1 MCLVTRLVKA
11 IKASKD
17 IICYKVYIP
26 SGINDTFVSPY
37 QGYKM
42 PKLGKRVQT
51 EFNNKVDVDSRL
63 YGGKSYIELGFHP
76 YKNLEDIYT
85 IYKGFHSFK
94 LLSDIEEYCRNCF
107 TDYLIVECTIPK
119 DTKYYKG
126 LYGTV
131 ESYCSECIIL
141 NKVIDNYVFIH

>member
-1 MCLVTRLVKA
+1 MFMCLVTRLVKA

-51 EFNNKVDVDSRL
+51 EFNNKVDITSRL
-63 YGGKSYIELGFHP
+63 YSGESYIELGFHS
-76 YKNLEDIYT
+76 YKNLEDIET
-85 IYKGFHSFK
+85 LQGVI
-94 LLSDIEEYCRNCF
+94 IA
-107 TDYLIVECTIPK
+107 ECTIPK
-119 DTKYYKG
+119 GTKYYKG
-126 LYGTV
+126 LYGTK

-141 NKVIDNYVFIH
+141 NKVIS

>member
-26 SGINDTFVSPY
+26 SGVNDTFVSPY
-37 QGYKM
+37 RGYKM

-51 EFNNKVDVDSRL
+51 EFNNKVDITSRL
-63 YGGKSYIELGFHP
+63 YSGESYIELGFHS
-76 YKNLEDIYT
+76 YKNLEDIET
-85 IYKGFHSFK
+85 LQGV
-94 LLSDIEEYCRNCF
+94 
-107 TDYLIVECTIPK
+107 IVAECTIPK
-119 DTKYYKG
+119 GTKYYKG
-126 LYGTV
+126 LYGTK

-141 NKVIDNYVFIH
+141 NKVINNYVSIY

>member
-37 QGYKM
+37 RGYKM

-51 EFNNKVDVDSRL
+51 EFNNKVDIISLL
-63 YGGKSYIELGFHP
+63 YNGESCVELGFHS
-76 YKNLEDIYT
+76 YKNLEDI
-85 IYKGFHSFK
+85 
-94 LLSDIEEYCRNCF
+94 IEKQSVQEAI
-107 TDYLIVECTIPK
+107 IVECTIPK
-119 DTKYYKG
+119 GTKYYKG
-126 LYGTV
+126 LYGIV

-141 NKVIDNYVFIH
+141 NKVIS

>member
-1 MCLVTRLVKA
+1 MLMCLVTRLVKA

-37 QGYKM
+37 RGYNM

-51 EFNNKVDVDSRL
+51 EFNNKVDITSRL
-63 YGGKSYIELGFHP
+63 YSGESYIELGFHS
-76 YKNLEDIYT
+76 YKNLEDIENLQGV
-85 IYKGFHSFK
+85 I
-94 LLSDIEEYCRNCF
+94 IA
-107 TDYLIVECTIPK
+107 ECIIPK
-119 DTKYYKG
+119 GTKYYKG
-126 LYGTV
+126 LYGTK

-141 NKVIDNYVFIH
+141 NKVIS

>member
-26 SGINDTFVSPY
+26 TNVNGIFVSPY
-37 QGYKM
+37 KGYKM

-51 EFNNKVDVDSRL
+51 EFNNKVDVTSRL
-63 YGGKSYIELGFHP
+63 YSGESYMELGFHS
-76 YKNLEDIYT
+76 YKNLEDIET
-85 IYKGFHSFK
+85 LQGVI
-94 LLSDIEEYCRNCF
+94 IA
-107 TDYLIVECTIPK
+107 ECTIPK
-119 DTKYYKG
+119 GTKYYKG
-126 LYGTV
+126 LYGTK

-141 NKVIDNYVFIH
+141 NKVIDGYVSAH

>member
-1 MCLVTRLVKA
+1 MFMCLVTRLVKA

-26 SGINDTFVSPY
+26 SGINDTFVPPY
-37 QGYKM
+37 RGYKM

-51 EFNNKVDVDSRL
+51 EFNNKVDITSRL
-63 YGGKSYIELGFHP
+63 YNGESYVELGFHS
-76 YKNLEDIYT
+76 YKNLEDIET
-85 IYKGFHSFK
+85 LQEAI
-94 LLSDIEEYCRNCF
+94 
-107 TDYLIVECTIPK
+107 IVECTIPK
-119 DTKYYKG
+119 GTKYYKG

-141 NKVIDNYVFIH
+141 NKVIDGYVSAH

>member
-42 PKLGKRVQT
+42 PRLGKRVQT
-51 EFNNKVDVDSRL
+51 EFNNKINIASRL
-63 YGGKSYIELGFHP
+63 YNGESYIELGFHS
-76 YKNLEDIYT
+76 YKSLEDIET
-85 IYKGFHSFK
+85 LQGI
-94 LLSDIEEYCRNCF
+94 I
-107 TDYLIVECTIPK
+107 IAECTIPK
-119 DTKYYKG
+119 GTKYYKG
-126 LYGTV
+126 MFGTK

-141 NKVIDNYVFIH
+141 NKVIS

>member
-11 IKASKD
+11 IKASKN

-37 QGYKM
+37 RGYKM
-42 PKLGKRVQT
+42 PKLGKRIQT
-51 EFNNKVDVDSRL
+51 EFNNKVDITSRL
-63 YGGKSYIELGFHP
+63 YNGESYVELGFHS
-76 YKNLEDIYT
+76 YKNLENI
-85 IYKGFHSFK
+85 
-94 LLSDIEEYCRNCF
+94 IERQPIQEVI
-107 TDYLIVECTIPK
+107 IVECTIPK
-119 DTKYYKG
+119 GTKYYKG

-141 NKVIDNYVFIH
+141 NKVIS

>member
-26 SGINDTFVSPY
+26 SGINDIFVSPY
-37 QGYKM
+37 RGYKM

-51 EFNNKVDVDSRL
+51 EFNNKVDITSRL
-63 YGGKSYIELGFHP
+63 YSGESYIELGFHS
-76 YKNLEDIYT
+76 YKNLEDIET
-85 IYKGFHSFK
+85 LQGVI
-94 LLSDIEEYCRNCF
+94 IA
-107 TDYLIVECTIPK
+107 ECTIPK
-119 DTKYYKG
+119 GTKYYKG
-126 LYGTV
+126 LYGTK

-141 NKVIDNYVFIH
+141 NKVINNYVPIY

>member
-1 MCLVTRLVKA
+1 MLMCLVTRLVKA

-42 PKLGKRVQT
+42 PRLGKRVQT
-51 EFNNKVDVDSRL
+51 EFNNKVDITSRL
-63 YGGKSYIELGFHP
+63 YSGESYIELGFHS
-76 YKNLEDIYT
+76 YKNLEDI
-85 IYKGFHSFK
+85 
-94 LLSDIEEYCRNCF
+94 IERQPIQEAI
-107 TDYLIVECTIPK
+107 IVECTIPK
-119 DTKYYKG
+119 GTKYYKG

-141 NKVIDNYVFIH
+141 NKAIS

>member
-11 IKASKD
+11 IKASKN

-51 EFNNKVDVDSRL
+51 EFNNKVDITSRL
-63 YGGKSYIELGFHP
+63 YSGESYIELGFHS
-76 YKNLEDIYT
+76 YKNLEDIET
-85 IYKGFHSFK
+85 LQGVI
-94 LLSDIEEYCRNCF
+94 IA
-107 TDYLIVECTIPK
+107 ECTIPK
-119 DTKYYKG
+119 GTKYYKG
-126 LYGTV
+126 MFGTK

-141 NKVIDNYVFIH
+141 NKVIS

>member
-51 EFNNKVDVDSRL
+51 EFNNKVDIASRL
-63 YGGKSYIELGFHP
+63 YSGESYIELGFHS
-76 YKNLEDIYT
+76 YKNLEDIET
-85 IYKGFHSFK
+85 LQGVI
-94 LLSDIEEYCRNCF
+94 IA
-107 TDYLIVECTIPK
+107 ECTIPK
-119 DTKYYKG
+119 GTKYYKG
-126 LYGTV
+126 MFGTK

-141 NKVIDNYVFIH
+141 NKVIS